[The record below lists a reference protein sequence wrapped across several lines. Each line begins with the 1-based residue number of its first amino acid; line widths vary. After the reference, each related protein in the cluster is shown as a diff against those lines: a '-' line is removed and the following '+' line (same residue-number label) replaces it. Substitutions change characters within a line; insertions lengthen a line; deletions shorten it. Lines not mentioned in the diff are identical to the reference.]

1 LNKIPIELAPVSASA
16 VVLML
21 IALSCSRVELNT
33 QASGAHNA
41 VARLYIGLAS
51 RTNEETFETGLV
63 QAILDKH
70 FEGATIEHATGVYH
84 GNAEESV
91 IVTVINC
98 CRWEIPEKE
107 FRQKINNL
115 AEDIKNTLDQESV
128 LVEYIN
134 SNGGSAFEVYD

>member
-1 LNKIPIELAPVSASA
+1 LNNIPIKLLPVSASA
-16 VVLML
+16 VVLIL
-21 IALSCSRVELNT
+21 FALSCARVELDT
-33 QASGAHNA
+33 QAPGAHNA
-41 VARLYIGLAS
+41 VARLYIGLTS
-51 RTNEETFETGLV
+51 RTTEETFETGLV

-98 CRWEIPEKE
+98 CGWEIPEKE
-107 FRQKINNL
+107 FREKINNL
-115 AEDIKNTLDQESV
+115 AKNIKNALKQESV

-134 SNGGSAFEVYD
+134 SSGGGAFEVYD

>member
-84 GNAEESV
+84 DNAEESV
-91 IVTVINC
+91 TVTVINC

-107 FRQKINNL
+107 FREKINNL
-115 AEDIKNTLDQESV
+115 AKDIKNTLNQESV